1 MNRRFGV
8 TLPFDGVPLSAH
20 AALVRELGDLGYTDL
35 WTSETSAYD
44 AFSPLAVVA
53 ASAPALRLGA
63 AIAPVFT
70 RGPALLAMTAAAL
83 ADAAP
88 GRFVLGLG
96 SSSRVIVEDWNAGRL
111 ERPLSRVRDTLR
123 FLRRALAGERVDE
136 RFDTFAVRGF
146 RLERPPAV
154 VPPLYLAALRE
165 GMLRLAAEEADGAI
179 LGLLSAED
187 VSRVVGVLH
196 AAGPARDVVA
206 RVAVC
211 PTSDAVAARALGRR
225 MLAAYLQVPA
235 YARFH
240 DWLGRKEELAP
251 MRAAWSAGDRK
262 AARAALPD
270 ALVDAL
276 VLHGPAE
283 RCREGLARFADAGV
297 TTLVIQLLAHAG
309 DPSAA
314 LRALAPPW

>member
-1 MNRRFGV
+1 MTRRFGV
-8 TLPFDGVPLSAH
+8 TLPFDGVSLSGH
-20 AALVRELGDLGYTDL
+20 GPLVREVAGLGYTDL
-35 WTSETSAYD
+35 WTSETSAFD

-53 ASAPALRLGA
+53 TSAPALRLGA

-88 GRFVLGLG
+88 GRFVLGIG
-96 SSSRVIVEDWNAGRL
+96 SSSRAIVEDWNAGLL

-123 FLRRALAGERVDE
+123 FLRRALAGERIDE
-136 RFDTFAVRGF
+136 AFDTFAVRGF
-146 RLERPPAV
+146 RLERPPP
-154 VPPLYLAALRE
+154 VPPPIHLAALRE

-179 LGLLSAED
+179 LGLLSVDD
-187 VSRVVGVLH
+187 VKRVVGVLH
-196 AAGPARDVVA
+196 AAGPAREVVA

-211 PTSDAVAARALGRR
+211 PTADAAAARALARR

-240 DWLGRKEELAP
+240 DWLGRADELAP
-251 MRAAWSAGDRK
+251 MRRAVAAGDRA

-270 ALVDAL
+270 SLVDAL
-276 VLHGPAE
+276 VVHGAPQ
-283 RCREGLARFADAGV
+283 RCREGLTRFLDAGV
-297 TTLVIQLLAHAG
+297 TTLVVQLLPHG
-309 DPSAA
+309 GETSAA
-314 LRALAPPW
+314 LHALAPPW